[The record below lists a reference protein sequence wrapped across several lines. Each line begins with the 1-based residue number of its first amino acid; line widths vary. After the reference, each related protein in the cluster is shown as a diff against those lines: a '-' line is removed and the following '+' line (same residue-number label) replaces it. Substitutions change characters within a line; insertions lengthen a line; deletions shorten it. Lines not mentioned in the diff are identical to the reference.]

1 MDKLITIKVNNDKTG
16 EVVKEFNGM
25 SERKAQKVYTGLL
38 MQMNLGEFT
47 AHWVEELN
55 KAKAQ

>member
-1 MDKLITIKVNNDKTG
+1 MPTLITIKVTSDKTG

-25 SERKAQKVYTGLL
+25 SERKAEKVYNGLL

-55 KAKAQ
+55 KVKV

>member
-1 MDKLITIKVNNDKTG
+1 MSKLITIKVTNDKTG

-25 SERKAQKVYTGLL
+25 SERKAEKVYNGLI

-47 AHWVEELN
+47 AHWIEEL
-55 KAKAQ
+55 KKVKV

>member
-1 MDKLITIKVNNDKTG
+1 MNNLITIKVTNDKTG

-25 SERKAQKVYTGLL
+25 SERKAEKVYNGLI

-47 AHWVEELN
+47 PYWIEELN
-55 KAKAQ
+55 KVKA

>member
-1 MDKLITIKVNNDKTG
+1 VSKLITIKVIKDKTG

-25 SERKAQKVYTGLL
+25 SERKAEKVYSGLL

-55 KAKAQ
+55 KVKV